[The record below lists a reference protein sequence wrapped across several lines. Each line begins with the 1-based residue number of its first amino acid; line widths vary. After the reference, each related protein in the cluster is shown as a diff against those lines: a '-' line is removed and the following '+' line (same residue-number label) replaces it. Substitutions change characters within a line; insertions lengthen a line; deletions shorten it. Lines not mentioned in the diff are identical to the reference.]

1 MSRKALVVG
10 IDNYSGCPLHGC
22 VNDACNVAELL
33 KTHANGDKNFEDV
46 NFFL

>member
-22 VNDACNVAELL
+22 VSRVAENAC
-33 KTHANGDKNFEDV
+33 KRRQKF
-46 NFFL
+46 